1 MGESQPKLRGRS
13 LTVKVLGILNLTP
26 DSFSDGG
33 RWIDTDLALSR
44 AVQMVDQGA
53 DAIDIGG
60 ESTRPGSREISV
72 QEELDRIIPCLER
85 LSNSIEVPI
94 SIDTRRCEVAQAAV
108 DLGATII
115 NDTAA
120 LRDDPELV
128 DLVVE
133 KDVDVVLMHRQGTP
147 ETMQNNPGYSDVIAE
162 ISEFFRE
169 RLDFF
174 VSKGGQRD
182 KVILDPGI
190 GFGKRLE
197 DNFRIAASLR
207 KFKDLGTRLMLGASR
222 KACTGALDGSPPD
235 DRLPGSLAF
244 VSMAQRCGVEWVR
257 VHDVDETVRFL
268 KVLQAIREEVVDQE
282 DQA

>member
-1 MGESQPKLRGRS
+1 M
-13 LTVKVLGILNLTP
+13 TVKVLGILNLTP

>member
-1 MGESQPKLRGRS
+1 MA
-13 LTVKVLGILNLTP
+13 VKVLGILNLTP

-33 RWIDTDLALSR
+33 RWVDLDLAVER
-44 AVQMVDQGA
+44 AEQMVEQGA

-60 ESTRPGSREISV
+60 ESTRPGSKEISV
-72 QEELDRIIPCLER
+72 QEELDRVVPCLER
-85 LSNSIEVPI
+85 LSEVVDIPI
-94 SIDTRRCEVAQAAV
+94 SIDTRRCEVAQAAFNYGV
-108 DLGATII
+108 TII

-128 DLVVE
+128 DFVVE
-133 KDVDVVLMHRQGTP
+133 KGLEVVLMHRKGSP
-147 ETMQNNPGYSDVIAE
+147 ESMQDNPGYADVIGE
-162 ISEFFRE
+162 IYEFFQS

-174 VSKGGQRD
+174 TSKGGQRD

-190 GFGKRLE
+190 GFGKRLV
-197 DNFRIAASLR
+197 DNFKIAASLE
-207 KFKDLGTRLMLGASR
+207 KFRELGTRWMLGASR
-222 KACTGALDGSPPD
+222 KACTGALDGSSPA

-244 VSMAQRCGVEWVR
+244 VAVAQRSGTDWVR

-268 KVLQAIREEVVDQE
+268 KVLEAIGGAAVDQE